1 MPRLN
6 CCWKKFISKFVHFI
20 APAPMF
26 LSTTFIVFKMLL
38 SCLLF
43 LVSFT
48 KSFEITCHS
57 IVKIVWNINR
67 HGKNAFFSRMKH
79 EPLIRTNNKTIN
91 SNKNIKIKIQ
101 IHFIN
106 YVLAFGLFY
115 LFTWTIYTSFG
126 AHHTFMCCVYAIAIA
141 NATIHVT
148 SHICDNLFEC
158 ILIEQRIY
166 SQQLENWF

>member
-1 MPRLN
+1 MRSYQWNFVHMPRLN

-91 SNKNIKIKIQ
+91 SNKNIEIKIQ

-106 YVLAFGLFY
+106 YVLAFALFY
-115 LFTWTIYTSFG
+115 FSLERSTHHLEHITRLCAVFTRSQSRTLQYMSHPTYATIYSNVF
-126 AHHTFMCCVYAIAIA
+126 
-141 NATIHVT
+141 
-148 SHICDNLFEC
+148 
-158 ILIEQRIY
+158 
-166 SQQLENWF
+166 